1 MNEGLAIGIAYLLG
15 SLPFGLI
22 LARLRG
28 IDLRSTGSG
37 NIGATN
43 ALRSGGTLL
52 GIATLALD
60 VAKGVAGVL
69 IAEALLGPEAAPWAL
84 AAAVFAPVAGH
95 CFPVWLAF
103 RGGKGVATAFG
114 VLLAASPVGAL
125 IAGLAFLAFA
135 LPTRWVSLGS
145 LSAAVAAF
153 AGVWWLSGWGALA
166 WGMLAV
172 SLTIIVR
179 HHENIRRLISGEEAK
194 LGSR

>member
-1 MNEGLAIGIAYLLG
+1 MTEALAIGLAYLLG

-28 IDLRSTGSG
+28 IDLRKTGSG

-43 ALRSGGTLL
+43 AMRSGGKLLGVATLL
-52 GIATLALD
+52 LD
-60 VAKGVAGVL
+60 MGKGVAGVWL
-69 IAEALLGPEAAPWAL
+69 GFSLLGPDALPWAR
-84 AAAVFAPVAGH
+84 AAVIFAPVAGH

-114 VLLAASPVGAL
+114 VLLATSPPGAL
-125 IAGLAFLAFA
+125 FAALAFLACA

-145 LSAAVAAF
+145 LGAALGAF
-153 AGVWWLSGWGALA
+153 VSVWWLSGWGPLA
-166 WGMLAV
+166 WGILAT

-179 HHENIRRLISGEEAK
+179 HHENIARLLSGTEAK